1 VLLAAADD
9 TDPAHHAC
17 ADLVET
23 TSDGLLTSP
32 LVIAEAGYLIDR
44 QLGPAAEAGFYRSVA
59 NGDLLVEAITA
70 GDWTRIAELVE
81 QYADFRLGGTDASL
95 IAIAERLG
103 ATRIATLDR
112 RHFQA
117 VRPVHCDAFEIVP

>member
-1 VLLAAADD
+1 V
-9 TDPAHHAC
+9 
-17 ADLVET
+17 V
-23 TSDGLLTSP
+23 
-32 LVIAEAGYLIDR
+32 AEAGYLIDR
-44 QLGPAAEAGFYRSVA
+44 QLGPEAEAGFYRSIA
-59 NGDLLVEAITA
+59 NGDLLVEALTA
-70 GDWTRIAELVE
+70 GDWQRIADLVE

-117 VRPVHCDAFEIVP
+117 VRPAHCDAFEIVP